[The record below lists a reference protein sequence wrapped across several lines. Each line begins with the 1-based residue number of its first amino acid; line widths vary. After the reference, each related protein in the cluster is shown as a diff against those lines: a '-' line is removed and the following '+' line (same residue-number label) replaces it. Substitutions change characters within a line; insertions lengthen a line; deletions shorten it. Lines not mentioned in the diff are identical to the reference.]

1 MNPYGTTF
9 KSLNVHCA
17 HFCAL
22 HKTSPKPKR
31 PNLELTMGLGITVR
45 APLTR
50 TIQSDLTDNVTAR
63 TIETVLN
70 RDGPLE

>member
-1 MNPYGTTF
+1 
-9 KSLNVHCA
+9 
-17 HFCAL
+17 
-22 HKTSPKPKR
+22 
-31 PNLELTMGLGITVR
+31 MGLGITVR